1 MSKITNA
8 ENRKK
13 KRRKE
18 EEEKPELCFKN
29 YNRLMKVPFAVYADF
44 EAFLEDMDSCE
55 PDKRK
60 FH

>member
-1 MSKITNA
+1 MPKI
-8 ENRKK
+8 EKK
-13 KRRKE
+13 KRGKE